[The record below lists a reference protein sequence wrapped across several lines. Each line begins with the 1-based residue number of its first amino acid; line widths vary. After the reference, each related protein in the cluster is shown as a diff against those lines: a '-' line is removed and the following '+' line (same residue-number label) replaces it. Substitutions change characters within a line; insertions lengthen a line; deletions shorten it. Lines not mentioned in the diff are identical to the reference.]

1 MFCVEKNILK
11 TGRDCDNE
19 IPIQN
24 LGKIN
29 TKLLE
34 KKFGKIKSDEIII
47 TNERIEHIKK
57 RHSEDYELFIKYGVS
72 CIDAPDLII
81 LDKKNK
87 GTVFMI
93 KKLFE
98 TNINVVVRI
107 VLQDD
112 NINFKNSIMTFY
124 RIRDKNLKKLINKN
138 EVLYKKE

>member
-1 MFCVEKNILK
+1 
-11 TGRDCDNE
+11 
-19 IPIQN
+19 
-24 LGKIN
+24 
-29 TKLLE
+29 
-34 KKFGKIKSDEIII
+34 
-47 TNERIEHIKK
+47 
-57 RHSEDYELFIKYGVS
+57 
-72 CIDAPDLII
+72 
-81 LDKKNK
+81 
-87 GTVFMI
+87 MI